1 METQDDQLIEFF
13 KKSGANDEQSKTM
26 ASQLKKRARQLS
38 GQRGCT
44 ELEALEHLLKRILE
58 AREA

>member
-1 METQDDQLIEFF
+1 METSDDQLIEFF

-26 ASQLKKRARQLS
+26 ASQLIKRAGQIS
-38 GQRGCT
+38 KQRGCT
-44 ELEALEHLLKRILE
+44 EMEALEQLLKRIVE